1 MMEVSLRKPR
11 RSPVVE
17 LPDFKG

>member
-17 LPDFKG
+17 LPGFKG